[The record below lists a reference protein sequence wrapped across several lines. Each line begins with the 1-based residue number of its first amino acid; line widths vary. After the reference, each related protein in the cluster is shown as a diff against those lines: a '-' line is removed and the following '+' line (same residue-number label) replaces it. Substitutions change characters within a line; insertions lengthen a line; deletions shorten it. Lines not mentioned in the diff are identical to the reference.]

1 MSETFDLAGR
11 LRRPAARVSV
21 NPTPSGAVVGT
32 TEAEPLTRL
41 SDAAEFREAY
51 GKLKSGEWDAGKW
64 QAFRLRYG
72 LYGQLQPNVHM
83 MRIKI
88 PGGLLPFAWAHAIA
102 EANRRFA
109 NAKIHISTRQDL
121 QIYFIKPDDA
131 ADLMEFLN
139 ERGITSREACGNTLR
154 NMTSCH
160 LSGFCPREHVDAGK
174 VAERLALSWIRHPL
188 VQHMPRKFK
197 VTVSGCETDCASSHI
212 HDLGLVATKRDGKPG
227 FIVFAGG
234 GTGGIAVPA
243 SKVADFMAEQDLP
256 AVVEALVRI
265 HQRYSNR
272 RNRNQARI
280 KFVNKRFGAAKFRA
294 LFEEEFARTRAMPQ
308 RPWQPLQWRQ
318 AESSAPEPVS
328 PGGILR
334 QHDGKTAVV
343 LKADLGLFTSDELDK
358 LATLAEMKGA
368 SGLRTTRDQNLVIV
382 GLPPA
387 AVAEVVAQVRAM
399 GFGVENAPGDVANVV
414 ACPGTT
420 TCGIGIT
427 ASQTFGNEVQKIA
440 RNYAAKPNVTVKI
453 SGCQNGCGL
462 HHVADFGFQGMGKKI
477 GSRNA
482 PHYQIYVGGHE
493 RINGHIG
500 LSGPIVP
507 ARLANKALGLLMDS
521 YASQKK
527 AGETVREWALRV
539 GKAGLKAAVEPVSRE
554 VDPAN
559 EGLFFDFG
567 EDWEFSPPAGRTS
580 ECAAGFQDDDLQKDM
595 ADDAMIN
602 ADRALAVGHVD
613 RVREIADE
621 GFRYAAQRLRIR
633 AAMPGSD
640 ADSEDA
646 VIATIRA
653 AFGGEADI
661 IDALDGFLAAR
672 NRSRADGAVDALREA
687 LALWMDT
694 VEAFIEKPQA
704 IPAFGMGAMTGLS
717 DSLGESGGSV
727 LDLIKGSGLK
737 G

>member
-11 LRRPAARVSV
+11 VRRPAARVSL
-21 NPTPSGAVVGT
+21 NAAGSCAVVAT
-32 TEAEPLTRL
+32 AEAEPLSSLT
-41 SDAAEFREAY
+41 DAEEFRAAY
-51 GKLKSGEWDAGKW
+51 QKLKSGEWDAGKW
-64 QAFRLRYG
+64 QGFRLRYG

-83 MRIKI
+83 LRIKI
-88 PGGLLPFAWAHAIA
+88 PGGLLPFEWAHIVA

-109 NAKIHISTRQDL
+109 GAKIHVSTRQDL

-131 ADLMEFLN
+131 PDLIEFISS
-139 ERGITSREACGNTLR
+139 RGMTSREACGNTLR

-160 LSGFCPREHVDAGK
+160 LAGFCPREHVDAGK
-174 VAERLALSWIRHPL
+174 VADRLALSWIRHPL

-243 SKVADFMAEQDLP
+243 VKVADFMEEHDLP

-280 KFVNKRFGAAKFRA
+280 KFVNKRFGAVKFRT

-318 AESSAPEPVS
+318 AENAPEPVS
-328 PGGILR
+328 PGGIVR

-343 LKADLGLFTSDELDK
+343 LKADLGLFSSDELDK
-358 LATLAEMKGA
+358 LATLAEMNGA

-382 GLPPA
+382 GLPTA

-440 RNYAAKPNVTVKI
+440 RNYAAKPNLSIKI

-462 HHVADFGFQGMGKKI
+462 HHVADFGFRGMGKKI
-477 GSRNA
+477 GTRNA

-527 AGETVREWALRV
+527 DGETVREWALRI
-539 GKAGLKAAVEPVSRE
+539 GKDGLKSAVAPVQQE

-567 EDWEFSPPAGRTS
+567 EDWEFTPPAGRTS
-580 ECAAGFQDDDLQKDM
+580 ECAAGFQDDDLQKDL

-602 ADRALAVGHVD
+602 ADRALAIGLVD

-633 AAMPGSD
+633 AAMPGRD
-640 ADSEDA
+640 ADSEDS
-646 VIATIRA
+646 VIGTVRA

-661 IDALDGFLAAR
+661 IDSLDGFLAAR

-694 VEAFIEKPQA
+694 VEDFIAKPQVV
-704 IPAFGMGAMTGLS
+704 PAFGMAGLS
-717 DSLGESGGSV
+717 DSLGGAGGSV
-727 LDLIKGSGLK
+727 LDLIKGSGPK

>member
-1 MSETFDLAGR
+1 MSETFNLAGR
-11 LRRPAARVSV
+11 VRRPAAGVSKG
-21 NPTPSGAVVGT
+21 PIGAVAGT
-32 TEAEPLTRL
+32 AEAEPLSRL
-41 SDAAEFREAY
+41 SDAEEFRAAY

-64 QAFRLRYG
+64 QAFRLRFG

-83 MRIKI
+83 LRIKI
-88 PGGLLPFAWAHAIA
+88 PGGLLPFEWAHTVA
-102 EANRRFA
+102 EANRRWA
-109 NAKIHISTRQDL
+109 SAKIHISTRQDL

-131 ADLMEFLN
+131 PDVMEFLYS
-139 ERGITSREACGNTLR
+139 RGMTSREACGNTLR

-174 VAERLALSWIRHPL
+174 VADRLALSWIRHPL

-227 FIVFAGG
+227 FIAYAGG
-234 GTGGIAVPA
+234 GTGGVAVPA
-243 SKVADFMAEQDLP
+243 VKVADFVEEHDLP
-256 AVVEALVRI
+256 AVVEALVRL

-294 LFEEEFARTRAMPQ
+294 LYEEEFARSRGMPQ

-318 AESSAPEPVS
+318 ADQKAPEPVS
-328 PGGILR
+328 PGGVVQ
-334 QHDGKTAVV
+334 QHDGKVAVV
-343 LKADLGLFTSDELDK
+343 VKAELGLFTSDELDQVT
-358 LATLAEMKGA
+358 TLAEMRGA
-368 SGLRTTRDQNLVIV
+368 SGLRTTRDQNLVLV
-382 GLPPA
+382 GLPPS
-387 AVAEVVAQVRAM
+387 AVADVVAQVRAM
-399 GFGVENAPGDVANVV
+399 GFMVENAPGDVANVV

-427 ASQTFGNEVQKIA
+427 ASQTFGKEVQELA
-440 RNYAAKPNVTVKI
+440 HNYAAKPNLSIKI

-462 HHVADFGFQGMGKKI
+462 HHVADFGFRGMGKKI

-507 ARLANKALGLLMDS
+507 ARLANRALSLLLDS

-527 AGETVREWALRV
+527 DGETVREWALRL
-539 GKAGLKAAVEPVSRE
+539 GKDGLKAAVAPVEKE

-580 ECAAGFQDDDLQKDM
+580 ECAAGFADDDLQKDL
-595 ADDAMIN
+595 ADDALIN
-602 ADRALAVGHVD
+602 ADRALLVGNAEL
-613 RVREIADE
+613 VRKIADE
-621 GFRYAAQRLRIR
+621 GFRYGAQRLRIR
-633 AAMPGSD
+633 AAMPGTD
-640 ADSEDA
+640 QDSEDS
-646 VIATIRA
+646 VISTVRA
-653 AFGGEADI
+653 AFGSDADV
-661 IDALDGFLAAR
+661 IDSLDRFLDAR
-672 NRSRADGAVDALREA
+672 NQSRSDGKLDALREA
-687 LALWMDT
+687 LALWLDT
-694 VEAFIEKPQA
+694 VEELIEKPQA
-704 IPAFGMGAMTGLS
+704 APAFGFGGLS
-717 DSLGESGGSV
+717 DSLGDGGSSV
-727 LDLIKGSGLK
+727 MDLIKGSSLK